1 LSGATPLRI
10 APWILTDPQQ
20 PPDQPFQPRPSAM
33 AKPKK
38 KKEIVFLV
46 CEETGDKNYTI
57 RKKPGTE
64 KLSLKKYSPR
74 LRKHTVHNEKKK

>member
-1 LSGATPLRI
+1 MATLLR
-10 APWILTDPQQ
+10 
-20 PPDQPFQPRPSAM
+20 PPKQSSAM

-46 CEETGDKNYTI
+46 CEETGDRNYTI
-57 RKKPGTE
+57 WKKPGST

-74 LRKHTVHNEKKK
+74 LRKHTLHTEKKK